1 MNRTDR
7 QSYAEYTQ
15 HNMDLIAQSEY
26 RFIQPKYDGLWGRLE
41 IRDGYYTLY
50 SRTNKVK
57 KTGLYKCDK
66 YDIDATFIGEY
77 INNKNHPV
85 HDNQAFYVFDCIR
98 FDGKDIT
105 YEKYSER
112 YRFLK
117 HRMNRQ
123 LQHTNDVWLR
133 DFVES
138 CPTYDMT
145 YSENTIDDLW
155 SYYVDR
161 MGYEGLVFKNNS
173 EYFDKHANIRV
184 KQRVEIDYM
193 CIGFDM
199 ADPESKYAGQVG
211 AVRGSLFDKPCD
223 VKCGGLTEAMRKE
236 YTANPEKYIGQVF
249 TATGNGWF
257 PSGSVRHPK
266 FSLWREDKQLH
277 QCKYNQIPESIR
289 AS

>member
-1 MNRTDR
+1 
-7 QSYAEYTQ
+7 
-15 HNMDLIAQSEY
+15 
-26 RFIQPKYDGLWGRLE
+26 
-41 IRDGYYTLY
+41 
-50 SRTNKVK
+50 
-57 KTGLYKCDK
+57 
-66 YDIDATFIGEY
+66 
-77 INNKNHPV
+77 
-85 HDNQAFYVFDCIR
+85 
-98 FDGKDIT
+98 
-105 YEKYSER
+105 
-112 YRFLK
+112 
-117 HRMNRQ
+117 MNRQ

-211 AVRGSLFDKPCD
+211 AVRGSLFDKVCD

-236 YTANPEKYIGQVF
+236 YTANPDKYIGQVF

>member
-15 HNMDLIAQSEY
+15 HNMDLIDQSEY

-57 KTGLYKCDK
+57 KTGLYKGDK
-66 YDIDATFIGEY
+66 YNIDATYIGEY

-85 HDNQAFYVFDCIR
+85 HSNRMFYVFDCIR
-98 FDGKDIT
+98 FDGEDIT
-105 YEKYSER
+105 GHKYGDR
-112 YRFLK
+112 YKFLK
-117 HRMNRQ
+117 HRMNAQ
-123 LQHTNDVWLR
+123 LNHVDSVWLR
-133 DFVES
+133 NYVES
-138 CPTYDMT
+138 CPTYDLP
-145 YSENTIDDLW
+145 YSDNTADDLW
-155 SYYVDR
+155 SYYVDVK
-161 MGYEGLVFKNNS
+161 GYEGLVFKSNTP
-173 EYFDKHANIRV
+173 YDTKHANIRV

-211 AVRGSLFDKPCD
+211 AVRGSLFDKVCD

-236 YTANPEKYIGQVF
+236 YTANPDKYIGQVF